1 MYENEYI
8 GSRFFSLSSSMK
20 SWVVISFLL
29 CSFSCAMAQDFR
41 GENRVFVKFETIADG
56 MLEFESNKF
65 TVELNEEQ
73 NQFTFFV
80 DLQTFKPVDNGA
92 TMALFNEVFQEESHS
107 DFIYKADF
115 SALKFDSQTDR
126 PQQVDLNG
134 VLSIGAT
141 KVDLPFRVELE
152 LMDRFLF
159 LDFDLATTLAKMGIE
174 IPEQYKKKIS
184 GKIHLQVLNAKLT
197 EGFK

>member
-1 MYENEYI
+1 MKLWSII
-8 GSRFFSLSSSMK
+8 G
-20 SWVVISFLL
+20 FLIC
-29 CSFSCAMAQDFR
+29 CSNWATAQDFR
-41 GENRVFVKFETIADG
+41 GENRVFVKFETNTDDL
-56 MLEFESNKF
+56 LEYESNKF
-65 TVELNEEQ
+65 TIELNEEQ

-80 DLQTFKPVDNGA
+80 DLQTFKPVDNGSP
-92 TMALFNEVFQEESHS
+92 MALFNEVFQEEFHP
-107 DFIYKADF
+107 DFTYKADF

-134 VLSIGAT
+134 VLWIGAT
-141 KVDLPFRVELE
+141 KVDLPFKVELE

-159 LDFDLATTLAKMGIE
+159 MDFDLATTLTKMGIE
-174 IPEQYKKKIS
+174 IPEQYKKKLS